1 MCSIVEYRAK
11 EFCKAY
17 LEADKLKMEAATRD
31 LVSAV
36 EEIKETKEDIQIREA
51 ARYDY
56 EHQGFI
62 EIDEDAIVSKTEEGA
77 YVAAWVYVSK
87 EEFRRGKRK

>member
-1 MCSIVEYRAK
+1 MCSMVEYRAK

-17 LEADKLKMEAATRD
+17 LEDDKLKMEAATRD

-36 EEIKETKEDIQIREA
+36 EEIKETKKDIQIREA
-51 ARYDY
+51 ARHAYSL
-56 EHQGFI
+56 EGFI

-77 YVAAWVYVSK
+77 YVAAWVWISK